1 MSSGWPGFFFLN
13 HPSRIPPHSIHT
25 AGDLRNLAPRLG
37 STLRDRKVPRDGMH
51 RYIYDIWQP
60 LTLLVIM
67 VFFTY
72 YNPYL
77 SMLSIDKWFLCNADG
92 TLVKVHY
99 DYRPF

>member
-1 MSSGWPGFFFLN
+1 M
-13 HPSRIPPHSIHT
+13 
-25 AGDLRNLAPRLG
+25 
-37 STLRDRKVPRDGMH
+37 LRDCKVPRDGMH